1 MSGGRT
7 AIVAALVGGAIAI
20 VLIGWYRAGMR
31 EVDGQVA
38 AAIAAQR
45 TAAHDAEVAA
55 AAAVTARL
63 EALRV
68 AESARPYLHY
78 QNLFHDPAGASEGLA
93 VTPSPL
99 APGPADALVALHFQI
114 DEGGAVSS
122 PSINDEVPETVQSV
136 APDRPALAGVVAVK
150 DELIAVAAR
159 GAVRVAAAPVQVAVA
174 PQRQRPANA
183 ALGNAS
189 AAALDGDPGQQLA
202 QLQEPIVQTIELP
215 PEAYAQNQ
223 MSNQIFTQTRRPPAT
238 KTPPP
243 VPDVPPAPRAP
254 GAPRK
259 AAVAPPV
266 VITVAPLVWTPATIA
281 GAPALVAVRQ
291 VITPDGAR
299 TQGLVVQRAQVA
311 AWLAAQAPTR
321 PADRVASPPTLV
333 DAGGTPLGLV
343 GAPWSVQVDVEV
355 ALASLGDVAAL
366 RRGDF
371 LIRFVPVAVM
381 AVLCGLLVVGVTARS
396 ERLAQE
402 RARFA
407 AAAAHELRTPLA
419 GIQLY
424 GDMLADELGDP
435 AKHRDYAHRISVEAA
450 RLGRVVANV
459 MGVSQLERGA
469 LAVRPELGDA
479 VAAVA
484 DAIER
489 ARPGL
494 ERAGVTVEL
503 IAPAA
508 ATARLDR
515 DAVARVV
522 GNLLDN
528 AEKYARGAA
537 DRTITVTVAE
547 VAGAVEIAVR
557 DRGPGLPAALRRG
570 RFQAFRR
577 AAGDDAPPGLG
588 LGLALSSALAT
599 AMGGG
604 LLPRAVSPG
613 AELVLRLPTA

>member
-20 VLIGWYRAGMR
+20 VLLGWYRAGMR

-45 TAAHDAEVAA
+45 SAAHDAEVAA

-63 EALRV
+63 EALRI

-122 PSINDEVPETVQSV
+122 PSINDELPETVQSI

-150 DELIAVAAR
+150 DELTAVAAR
-159 GAVRVAAAPVQVAVA
+159 GAVRVAAEPVQVAVA
-174 PQRQRPANA
+174 TPRRQVANA
-183 ALGNAS
+183 ALGNQA
-189 AAALDGDPGQQLA
+189 GDVQMPMQM
-202 QLQEPIVQTIELP
+202 QEPSVQTIELP

-223 MSNQIFTQTRRPPAT
+223 MTNQIFAQTRRAPTT
-238 KTPPP
+238 KAPPP
-243 VPDVPPAPRAP
+243 VPDVPPTPRAPRAP
-254 GAPRK
+254 RK
-259 AAVAPPV
+259 TTPAPPV
-266 VITVAPLVWTPATIA
+266 VITVAPLVWTSTTIA

-299 TQGLVVQRAQVA
+299 TQGLVVQREQVA
-311 AWLAAQAPTR
+311 AWLATQAPTR
-321 PADRVASPPTLV
+321 PADRAASPPRLV

-343 GAPWSVQVDVEV
+343 GAPWSVQVDVEA
-355 ALASLGDVAAL
+355 ALANLGDVAAL

-371 LIRFVPVAVM
+371 LIKFVPVAVM

-435 AKHRDYAHRISVEAA
+435 AKHKDYAHRISVEAA

-469 LAVRPELGDA
+469 LAVRPERGDA

-494 ERAGVTVEL
+494 ERAGATIEL
-503 IAPAA
+503 VAPAT

-515 DAVARVV
+515 DAVARIV

-537 DRTITVTVAE
+537 DRTITVTVAA
-547 VAGAVEIAVR
+547 VADAVEIAVR

-599 AMGGG
+599 AMGGA
-604 LLPRAVSPG
+604 LLPRSVSPG

>member
-20 VLIGWYRAGMR
+20 VLLGWYRAGMR

-45 TAAHDAEVAA
+45 SAAHDAEVAA

-63 EALRV
+63 EALRI

-122 PSINDEVPETVQSV
+122 PSINDELPETVQSI
-136 APDRPALAGVVAVK
+136 APDRPALAGVLAVK
-150 DELIAVAAR
+150 DELTAVAAR
-159 GAVRVAAAPVQVAVA
+159 GAVRVAAEPVQVAVA
-174 PQRQRPANA
+174 PTRRQVANA
-183 ALGNAS
+183 ALGNQA
-189 AAALDGDPGQQLA
+189 GDVQMQMPM
-202 QLQEPIVQTIELP
+202 QEPSVQTIELP

-223 MSNQIFTQTRRPPAT
+223 MTNQIFAQTRRAPAT
-238 KTPPP
+238 KAPPP
-243 VPDVPPAPRAP
+243 VPDVPPPPRAPRAP
-254 GAPRK
+254 RK
-259 AAVAPPV
+259 VTPAPPV
-266 VITVAPLVWTPATIA
+266 VITVAPLVWTSTTIA
-281 GAPALVAVRQ
+281 GARALVAVRQ

-299 TQGLVVQRAQVA
+299 TQGLVVQREQVA

-343 GAPWSVQVDVEV
+343 GAPWSVQIDVDA
-355 ALASLGDVAAL
+355 ALANLGDVAAL

-371 LIRFVPVAVM
+371 LIKFVPVAVM

-435 AKHRDYAHRISVEAA
+435 AKHKDYAHRISVEAA

-494 ERAGVTVEL
+494 ERAGATVEL
-503 IAPAA
+503 VAPAA

-515 DAVARVV
+515 DAVARIV

-547 VAGAVEIAVR
+547 VDGAVEIAVR

-588 LGLALSSALAT
+588 LGLALSSALAA

-604 LLPRAVSPG
+604 LIPRTVSPG
-613 AELVLRLPTA
+613 AELVLRLPAA

>member
-20 VLIGWYRAGMR
+20 VLIGWYRAGTR

-45 TAAHDAEVAA
+45 SAAHDAEVAA

-150 DELIAVAAR
+150 DALAAVAAR
-159 GAVRVAAAPVQVAVA
+159 GAVRVAAEPVQVAVA

-189 AAALDGDPGQQLA
+189 AAALDGDPGQQVA

-223 MSNQIFTQTRRPPAT
+223 MSNQIFAQTRRPAT
-238 KTPPP
+238 KTPPA
-243 VPDVPPAPRAP
+243 VPEVPPPPRAP

-259 AAVAPPV
+259 AAAASPV
-266 VITVAPLVWTPATIA
+266 VITVAPLVWTTATIA

-311 AWLAAQAPTR
+311 AWLATQAPTH
-321 PADRVASPPTLV
+321 PGDRAASPPTLV
-333 DAGGTPLGLV
+333 DDGGAPLGV
-343 GAPWSVQVDVEV
+343 AGAPWSVHVDAAV
-355 ALASLGDVAAL
+355 ALASLGDVRAL
-366 RRGDF
+366 RQGEF
-371 LIRFVPVAVM
+371 LMKFIPVAVM

-435 AKHRDYAHRISVEAA
+435 SKQRDYARRVAVEAA
-450 RLGRVVANV
+450 RLGRVVTNV
-459 MGVSQLERGA
+459 MGVSQLERGN
-469 LAVRPELGDA
+469 LTVRPEPADVVA
-479 VAAVA
+479 VAKEV
-484 DAIER
+484 IER
-489 ARPGL
+489 VEPGVV
-494 ERAGVTVEL
+494 RAGAVLEL
-503 IAPAA
+503 VAPPSL
-508 ATARLDR
+508 TARLDR
-515 DAVARVV
+515 DAVLRIVT
-522 GNLLDN
+522 NLIDN
-528 AEKYARGAA
+528 AEKYGRGAA
-537 DRTITVTVAE
+537 DRTITITVA
-547 VAGAVEIAVR
+547 AVDGGVELAVR
-557 DRGPGLPAALRRG
+557 DRGPGLPAALRHG
-570 RFQAFRR
+570 RFTAFRR
-577 AAGDDAPPGLG
+577 GAGDDAPPGLG
-588 LGLALSSALAT
+588 LGLALSRALAT
-599 AMGGG
+599 AMGGA
-604 LLPRAVSPG
+604 LTPRSVSPG
-613 AELVLRLPTA
+613 AELVLRLPAA